1 MKKISKI
8 VSLSMAAIMLVSM
21 PVMAAESPSRGGG
34 SSSGGGSKE
43 ISAEERAERAA
54 AAKEAALT
62 QAFAREA
69 QADAAAAEASG
80 IPMATTVAAT
90 SEKKTVGEYANNAVT
105 ELPGLSDVTP
115 ISQGGSVIINGA
127 PSNQTFSVLK
137 PSDNAI
143 SVAKTY
149 ASNIGGTV
157 LNVVEV
163 NASVKF
169 DTATVNFYMP
179 GVTSANN
186 IKVVQ
191 WSNGQWTDV
200 SVAEVRTDHV
210 VINMTSLGTLAFVEV
225 PAQ

>member
-1 MKKISKI
+1 MKKASKI
-8 VSLSMAAIMLVSM
+8 ISLSLAAVMLIST
-21 PVMAAESPSRGGG
+21 PVLAAESPSR
-34 SSSGGGSKE
+34 SGGGSKE
-43 ISAEERAERAA
+43 ISAEERAERE
-54 AAKEAALT
+54 EAAREN
-62 QAFAREA
+62 AIVAAHAREA
-69 QADAAAAEASG
+69 QADALAAEASG

-90 SEKKTVGEYANNAVT
+90 SEKKTVGEYANNAVA
-105 ELPGLSDVTP
+105 ELPGVSNVVP
-115 ISQGGSVIINGA
+115 ISQGGNVVINGA

-137 PSDNAI
+137 PSDNAL

-149 ASNIGGTV
+149 ASNLGGAL

-191 WSNGQWTDV
+191 WANGQWNDV
-200 SVAEVRTDHV
+200 SVAEVRADHV
-210 VINMTSLGTLAFVEV
+210 VVNMTSLGTLAFIDT

>member
-34 SSSGGGSKE
+34 SSSGSGSKE

-115 ISQGGSVIINGA
+115 ISQGSVIINGA

-179 GVTSANN
+179 GVTSANT

-191 WSNGQWTDV
+191 WRSQRRSCSDQHDLSRHT
-200 SVAEVRTDHV
+200 R
-210 VINMTSLGTLAFVEV
+210 FR
-225 PAQ
+225 